1 VTVTITKD
9 RVLEMLRSVRGLTR
23 NEVLIGV
30 PDSNAERAVDP
41 ENPTPLSNAAI
52 GYLMETG
59 APERNLPARP
69 SLVPGVTEVAPV
81 LVERLKKA
89 GNAAI
94 LSPGGK
100 QTVDQAMHAVGLLGQ
115 NAVRAK
121 ITDGPFVA
129 LSEVTLV
136 RRRARGRTGTKP
148 LIDSGQFRNAITYV
162 VRPKGKK

>member
-1 VTVTITKD
+1 MTVTITKD

-69 SLVPGVTEVAPV
+69 FLVPGVTEAAPA

-115 NAVRAK
+115 NAVRGK
-121 ITDGPFVA
+121 ITEGPFVPLA
-129 LSEVTLV
+129 EMTLAM
-136 RRRARGRTGTKP
+136 RRARGRTGTKP
-148 LIDSGQFRNAITYV
+148 LIDTGQLRNSVTYV